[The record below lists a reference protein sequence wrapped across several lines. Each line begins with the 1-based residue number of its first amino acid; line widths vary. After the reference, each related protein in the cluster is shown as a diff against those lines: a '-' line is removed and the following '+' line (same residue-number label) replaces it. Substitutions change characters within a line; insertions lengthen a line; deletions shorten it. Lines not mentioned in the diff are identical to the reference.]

1 MKHFLKPLRAAVVAA
16 LGLAVLA
23 GAALAQAPASLAEH
37 QAGRVDNRQARQSD
51 RITHGVEQGQI
62 TPREQL
68 RLERQ
73 QRHINRLERRTNAD
87 GHVNAREA
95 VRVERAQDR
104 ASRNI
109 ARSRAQPPGRAA
121 GGRRGG
127 GRATWRKYAQNRI
140 QRPPIKRQRLLF

>member
-1 MKHFLKPLRAAVVAA
+1 MNHFLKPLRAAATAA

-23 GAALAQAPASLAEH
+23 GAALAQAPALLAER

-95 VRVERAQDR
+95 VRVIQEARKTSGLQITDR
-104 ASRNI
+104 I
-109 ARSRAQPPGRAA
+109 ARVTARSG
-121 GGRRGG
+121 
-127 GRATWRKYAQNRI
+127 
-140 QRPPIKRQRLLF
+140 F

>member
-23 GAALAQAPASLAEH
+23 GAALAQASASLAEY

-104 ASRNI
+104 ASRHI
-109 ARSRAQPPGRAA
+109 ARSRHNRQG
-121 GGRRGG
+121 RGG
-127 GRATWRKYAQNRI
+127 
-140 QRPPIKRQRLLF
+140 

>member
-1 MKHFLKPLRAAVVAA
+1 MTHFIHPLRAAGAA
-16 LGLAVLA
+16 ILGLAMLS
-23 GAALAQAPASLAEH
+23 GAALAQAPDALADR
-37 QAGRVDNRQARQSD
+37 QAARVDNRQARQSD

-104 ASRNI
+104 ASRHI
-109 ARSRAQPPGRAA
+109 ARSRHNRQG
-121 GGRRGG
+121 RGG
-127 GRATWRKYAQNRI
+127 
-140 QRPPIKRQRLLF
+140 

>member
-23 GAALAQAPASLAEH
+23 GAALAQAPASLAER

-95 VRVERAQDR
+95 VRMERAQDR
-104 ASRNI
+104 ASRHI
-109 ARSRAQPPGRAA
+109 ARSRHNRQG
-121 GGRRGG
+121 RGG
-127 GRATWRKYAQNRI
+127 
-140 QRPPIKRQRLLF
+140 